1 MALTILQRPEGQ
13 ILDTTVHTGTPSGP
27 GDASFVSSSHG
38 LSDGDYIYVVSAVE
52 DYSGFFYVDVVDT
65 NTFKLKIYSA
75 GSFVQYISDATIE
88 WYSSTTTHGW
98 SCVHLPI
105 TYRISNNLFPVN
117 SSDTSRNIN
126 STTDINGWTS
136 ITISGSLGTI
146 HSFDFVKL
154 TVPNDTSLSG
164 IYQIVEWISS
174 TVVIINLAYDSSN
187 NFTSA
192 TIIKHYNSY
201 NTLVRVYA
209 GINSSHQWTAQK
221 PYELAATL
229 KLTPDE
235 NNEVFFSINEI
246 LKSYVETRNNLLLG
260 TLPNNIDF
268 WTQFYIETS
277 EGYDDS
283 DGYSLGTYT
292 GSYTSDQTNFEG
304 VAVNAMLPFKN
315 IHSGYL
321 SDYLMTNAAAKFL
334 TLFSIPVLFG
344 CSEEAPDCYQDI
356 SFINPQ
362 DGVEITVKKEFYLND
377 ALQTTVSTSLGE
389 HDSGII
395 RAELEA
401 DCDYDRV
408 DVTVISDVQILDNN
422 LWADSGDGW
431 SQTSTA
437 NIDWTFPGTG
447 IQAALDHTQL
457 TESIYQSI
465 SGSAGTYRI
474 VTSGSITDNDA
485 SHDKVFTVFISF
497 MNGGVGGST
506 VKNQLLLTLSQ
517 SSVGN
522 VLSASY
528 NAEISV
534 PGSFDTILMYA
545 GTSAPGSHGTDALT
559 INSLYVYAADQDV
572 SETKTFSIEC
582 GCSNQEI
589 ILTWLNNLGGFDY
602 WNFTGKKDHIVE
614 IQEALTTK
622 KNIFPQWPQSYGSTA
637 DTIRKQTFRSS
648 NSAYTVRAQHLT
660 QSQADAIAYIKSSVL
675 AQIINSRQDRRTV
688 IVDTE
693 SFIKYQDHDKLY
705 TIAFNISFTDNLP
718 VQIV

>member
-1 MALTILQRPEGQ
+1 MALTILQRPEGH

-88 WYSSTTTHGW
+88 WYSVTTTHGW

-268 WTQFYIETS
+268 WTQFYIETA

-321 SDYLMTNAAAKFL
+321 SDYLMTNTTAKFL
-334 TLFSIPVLFG
+334 TLFSLPVLFG
-344 CSEEAPDCYQDI
+344 CSDDNPNCYQDV
-356 SFINPQ
+356 SFLLPSGNPNVSFFSQ
-362 DGVEITVKKEFYLND
+362 YYYQGD
-377 ALQTTVSTSLGE
+377 LQTTQEDVIDNPIGGGVYRMPI
-389 HDSGII
+389 DSN
-395 RAELEA
+395 
-401 DCDYDRV
+401 CSFDRV
-408 DVTVISDVQILDNN
+408 DIHLEAESETYPLLFTSASQEATADVNWIQDDILSTGGAIVYLTSGQNSEEIGFPLVIPGGTQITQTITRFS
-422 LWADSGDGW
+422 AGGSG
-431 SQTSTA
+431 TSTIYVRLYTTFSGGVFSGLVDEYSVTASSSTNISFVASETA
-437 NIDWTFPGTG
+437 NYIVYYVDR
-447 IQAALDHTQL
+447 AA
-457 TESIYQSI
+457 
-465 SGSAGTYRI
+465 GAGTYSFL
-474 VTSGSITDNDA
+474 VYSITL
-485 SHDKVFTVFISF
+485 
-497 MNGGVGGST
+497 GVTG
-506 VKNQLLLTLSQ
+506 
-517 SSVGN
+517 
-522 VLSASY
+522 
-528 NAEISV
+528 
-534 PGSFDTILMYA
+534 TI
-545 GTSAPGSHGTDALT
+545 
-559 INSLYVYAADQDV
+559 